1 MAIKLTVFF
10 DDPFWVGVF
19 ERIDGQNLC
28 AARVVF
34 GAEPKDA
41 EVYLFINEN
50 FTRLQFG
57 GTIDIEKIIEKR
69 ANPKRLQ
76 RQAGRAVQSSGIGT
90 KAQQALQIQ
99 YEARKAEQ
107 KTFSREE
114 KENMEKEKYRM
125 KQEKKKEKKKG
136 H

>member
-19 ERIDGQNLC
+19 ERTDGQKLS

-34 GAEPKDA
+34 GAEPRDT
-41 EVYLFINEN
+41 EVYLFIHEN
-50 FTRLQFG
+50 FSRLEFG
-57 GTIDIEKIIEKR
+57 GAVDTILTPHGR
-69 ANPKRLQ
+69 TNPKRLQ
-76 RQAGRAVQSSGIGT
+76 REAERAVKATGIGT
-90 KAQQALQIQ
+90 KAQQALQAQ
-99 YEARKAEQ
+99 YEARKAER
-107 KTFSREE
+107 KTVSRAERERLE
-114 KENMEKEKYRM
+114 KEHYRM